1 MPVVEVLASAML
13 VARVIA
19 LDSLHTRLATT
30 QKKRKTYISKQRSSH
45 THGTM
50 SNLLHDSQ
58 TNSFP
63 ASLPDIRVV
72 ASHILVCKLPQG
84 TSLDQQL
91 HLLPWNYQKNKRKH
105 NSHHPHNKTRMIAQK
120 NLILD
125 WNSSTNTL
133 MWLSNGELWPKN
145 ILRQHLNQQAK
156 LITYGRRKRTDHY
169 RRLGTI

>member
-91 HLLPWNYQKNKRKH
+91 HLLP
-105 NSHHPHNKTRMIAQK
+105 
-120 NLILD
+120 
-125 WNSSTNTL
+125 
-133 MWLSNGELWPKN
+133 
-145 ILRQHLNQQAK
+145 
-156 LITYGRRKRTDHY
+156 
-169 RRLGTI
+169 